1 MAQPLVSVI
10 VPTFNRPEVLNECL
24 RSIEGQTFRHFEVV
38 VVNDGGADVG
48 NVVARWNTR
57 GNIRYIRHPE
67 HRGPAAARNT
77 GIRAATGDYIAYLDD
92 DDLYYPNHL
101 ETLVNFL
108 ESTGCRA
115 AYTDA
120 VRAHQKRVAGKFVV
134 CKRDI
139 PFSLDFDAER
149 ILVRN
154 FIPTLC
160 ILHARDCLLE
170 SDLFDESLP
179 VLEDWD
185 LWIRISRRFP
195 FAHIR
200 SATCEFSWRPNGES
214 LTSGGRETFCR
225 TVEVIYGKYRELAR
239 ANPRVAA
246 GQRRYLRNAKALLRL
261 SMLLGER
268 SRAFQ
273 TFLGLLEKT
282 YLRRMRRSPHTDA
295 PGG

>member
-1 MAQPLVSVI
+1 MAQPLVSII
-10 VPTFNRPEVLNECL
+10 VPTFNRPEALSDCL

-38 VVNDGGADVG
+38 VVNDGGVDVA
-48 NVVARWNTR
+48 NVVARWNAR
-57 GNIRYIRHPE
+57 GAINYIRHPE
-67 HRGPAAARNT
+67 NRGPAAARNT

-92 DDLYYPNHL
+92 DDLYYPDHL

-120 VRAHQKRVAGKFVV
+120 VRAHQKRVAGKFLV

-139 PFSLDFDAER
+139 PFSLDFDANQ
-149 ILVRN
+149 ILIRN
-154 FIPTLC
+154 FIPTPC
-160 ILHARDCLLE
+160 ILHSKDCLRE

-195 FAHIR
+195 LAHIR
-200 SATCEFSWRPNGES
+200 KATCEFSWRPGGES

-239 ANPRVAA
+239 ANLLVAA

-273 TFLGLLEKT
+273 TLLVILEKT
-282 YLRRMRRSPHTDA
+282 YLRRMRRSPHSDG